1 MGEHRDDSGRKWL
14 AIAVIFVAFWVLYLA
29 FFGPK
34 GRRPSLEGTA
44 LADPASFDWTLRDLK
59 DQPATFAKF
68 KGKPVF
74 LNIWATWCGPCV
86 REMPSIARLADEP
99 RLKGKGI
106 AFVCVSVDNSTEAVR
121 QFVEGRSWHDDFLPG
136 GQCLAGLRDRGD
148 PGDLHHRARRADRR
162 ERDRRRRLGYAR
174 GHRTAREASGGGP
187 ANPVSRTLN
196 PSGRDQAGP
205 SSSAVPGRGGTVAAG
220 CPHRAL

>member
-34 GRRPSLEGTA
+34 GRRPELEGTA
-44 LADPASFDWTLRDLK
+44 LADPASFDWTFRDLK
-59 DQPATFAKF
+59 DQAATFAKF

-99 RLKGKGI
+99 RLKDKGI
-106 AFVCVSVDNSTEAVR
+106 AFVCVSVEQFDRGGTPVR
-121 QFVEGRSWHDDFLPG
+121 GGTILAHDFLPG
-136 GQCLAGLRDRGD
+136 GQCFAGLRDRGD

-162 ERDRRRRLGYAR
+162 K
-174 GHRTAREASGGGP
+174 
-187 ANPVSRTLN
+187 
-196 PSGRDQAGP
+196 
-205 SSSAVPGRGGTVAAG
+205 
-220 CPHRAL
+220 